1 MINKFHISLL
11 PSLDCLEAM
20 VLYGVRQISRPD
32 QLNILADILIDPV
45 LSPFSEGLA
54 HDPPQLGHL
63 FDSNRPS
70 LNKFGLFSQ
79 NNVLYFFCVLVDVAL
94 LHNFPLHLHSFVSTE
109 AVFVGGSNCLLV
121 LRSICYD

>member
-1 MINKFHISLL
+1 MNKFHISLL

-20 VLYGVRQISRPD
+20 VLYCVRQITRPD
-32 QLNILADILIDPV
+32 QLNILVDILIDPV
-45 LSPFSEGLA
+45 LSPFGEGLT
-54 HDPPQLGHL
+54 HDPAQLGHL
-63 FDSNRPS
+63 FDPNRPS
-70 LNKFGLFSQ
+70 LNKFCLFSQ

-94 LHNFPLHLHSFVSTE
+94 LHNFPVRLDIFVPTE